1 MSIELAAQRR
11 ITKAFIDAHPVQV
24 VLIPRVPTKTGTGTK
39 LVDQTPRSVQT
50 VRLIDQSGGG
60 GTTPGVITT
69 LDGQQRKVEFQ
80 MLGTYDADFG
90 LYDYWLDS
98 QGVRLEVAELLPA
111 NGYEQRAQVVRY
123 GQG

>member
-11 ITKAFIDAHPVQV
+11 ITKAFIAAHPVQV

-39 LVDQTPRSVQT
+39 LVDQAARPAQT
-50 VRLIDQSGGG
+50 VRLIDQSAAG
-60 GTTPGVITT
+60 GTTPGVVTT

-80 MLGTYDADFG
+80 MLGTFDASFG

-98 QGVRLEVAELLPA
+98 NGVRLEVAELLPA
-111 NGYEQRAQVVRY
+111 NGYELRAQVVRY